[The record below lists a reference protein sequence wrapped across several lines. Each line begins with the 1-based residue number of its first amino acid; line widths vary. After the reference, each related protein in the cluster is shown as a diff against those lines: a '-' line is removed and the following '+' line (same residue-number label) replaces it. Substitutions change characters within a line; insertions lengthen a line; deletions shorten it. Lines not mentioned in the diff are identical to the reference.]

1 MKSTVS
7 IRVIVPKDTT
17 SADNKIAYTVGDGTA
32 VKYLKLQNYDAT
44 YYYADITGIV
54 AKNLDDMYH
63 IYVCDASGNQISNIV
78 NYGVMSYAIQKW
90 ESENEDLVNLV
101 KKLQV
106 YNVAAQ
112 KYFESK

>member
-1 MKSTVS
+1 
-7 IRVIVPKDTT
+7 
-17 SADNKIAYTVGDGTA
+17 
-32 VKYLKLQNYDAT
+32 
-44 YYYADITGIV
+44 
-54 AKNLDDMYH
+54 
-63 IYVCDASGNQISNIV
+63 
-78 NYGVMSYAIQKW
+78 MSYAIQKW